1 MNYWKARFDRIN
13 QAMMDNSEEWMREQ
27 VRKIYLVA
35 YKDISETLKGT
46 SDLALIEIYLN
57 KILYKLGEDECK
69 TLKQG
74 LLNHAGMFQINAPE
88 QIVESI
94 WCSDGKS
101 WSDRIWIDKI
111 KLKNALKDGLT
122 KVVIE
127 GNSGADL
134 VKAMQDQSKFYP
146 SMTND
151 AFKSVVDQGFNTSF
165 NNASRLIR
173 TELTF
178 VQNQCSVKRYEQMG
192 IEKYEFVAE
201 VDSKT
206 SDICLELNGKIFN
219 IKDAEVGK
227 NLPPCHCFCR
237 SCIVPFVETKDKEV

>member
-1 MNYWKARFDRIN
+1 
-13 QAMMDNSEEWMREQ
+13 MMDNSEEWMREQ

-35 YKDISETLKGT
+35 YKDISDTLKGT

-57 KILYKLGEDECK
+57 KVLYKLGEEECK
-69 TLKQG
+69 ILKQG

-122 KVVIE
+122 KVIIE

-151 AFKSVVDQGFNTSF
+151 AFKRIKKKRSQTE
-165 NNASRLIR
+165 NNNYNKLIR
-173 TELTF
+173 TQIND
-178 VQNQCSVKRYEQMG
+178 V
-192 IEKYEFVAE
+192 
-201 VDSKT
+201 
-206 SDICLELNGKIFN
+206 
-219 IKDAEVGK
+219 
-227 NLPPCHCFCR
+227 
-237 SCIVPFVETKDKEV
+237 